1 MNKGTHDISLVYP
14 KNGLYLHNLFHDVVC
29 KYMKGYGFKAI
40 LAMVGGALAAVLLVS
55 QVSAVT
61 PSLSLVNNG
70 YGTIQV
76 TVYGDANAP
85 VILDYYANGILNGA
99 GVIGSTSYSGTF
111 SATINPANYNIPT
124 GSQVLVVVNGQQS
137 ATTIWT
143 GTAGYNN
150 YNNGYNNSY
159 ATTPVLSQTSAS
171 LTLGQSQTIYI
182 NNNYNTSY
190 AGNQYYLSNLSSGI
204 VTGTVNGNA
213 ITLYGQNVGSATIN
227 VCTNTNGS
235 YNYNYNTSG
244 CATVYVT
251 VTGGYYNNGNYPYT
265 NPTYPTYPTYPNYP
279 VYNNTPISVSNSTV
293 QVTVGNSGVVTLYGG
308 TNNNGYGTTNYYNTN
323 GYYDNNSY
331 YINNNNSNIANATI
345 NGSTL
350 TIYGTAAGTTT
361 INVCSS
367 NGGGC
372 ASVNVTVI
380 APTNYYNNGYQS
392 SQNGNWYYSNQQ
404 HCWLQH

>member
-1 MNKGTHDISLVYP
+1 
-14 KNGLYLHNLFHDVVC
+14 
-29 KYMKGYGFKAI
+29 
-40 LAMVGGALAAVLLVS
+40 
-55 QVSAVT
+55 
-61 PSLSLVNNG
+61 
-70 YGTIQV
+70 
-76 TVYGDANAP
+76 
-85 VILDYYANGILNGA
+85 
-99 GVIGSTSYSGTF
+99 
-111 SATINPANYNIPT
+111 
-124 GSQVLVVVNGQQS
+124 
-137 ATTIWT
+137 
-143 GTAGYNN
+143 
-150 YNNGYNNSY
+150 
-159 ATTPVLSQTSAS
+159 
-171 LTLGQSQTIYI
+171 
-182 NNNYNTSY
+182 
-190 AGNQYYLSNLSSGI
+190 
-204 VTGTVNGNA
+204 
-213 ITLYGQNVGSATIN
+213 
-227 VCTNTNGS
+227 
-235 YNYNYNTSG
+235 
-244 CATVYVT
+244 
-251 VTGGYYNNGNYPYT
+251 
-265 NPTYPTYPTYPNYP
+265 
-279 VYNNTPISVSNSTV
+279 V